1 MLQHVASHCRYVIVD
16 IPMYDKGGTRE
27 TAKEKK
33 SRGKGSAVIYFGSH
47 TAVCY
52 FTRGHWPDKGF
63 VF

>member
-1 MLQHVASHCRYVIVD
+1 M
-16 IPMYDKGGTRE
+16 KGGMRE
-27 TAKEKK
+27 TAKETK

-52 FTRGHWPDKGF
+52 FTRGPWPDKGF